1 MKKLPKDSRMGSSSG
16 RKGHGL
22 SVHFN
27 IFTTCILSLSVSVC
41 LWQHVG
47 CVSLWAYVCVLACGS
62 LQTDNHRGGRA
73 ESKRDECS
81 VYWNE
86 RKDRL
91 QCQTGRMCVC
101 VCVHV
106 YVVPC
111 VRWSASLSHWHENI
125 NREHEM
131 LFVYLLF
138 KLSHQQ
144 GIIHIYYWIKLSSK
158 VGLSLRASIPHR

>member
-27 IFTTCILSLSVSVC
+27 IFTTCILSSLYLCVC
-41 LWQHVG
+41 GNMCDACPSGHL
-47 CVSLWAYVCVLACGS
+47 CVLACGS
-62 LQTDNHRGGRA
+62 SQTDNHRGGRA

-91 QCQTGRMCVC
+91 QCQTGRACVC
-101 VCVHV
+101 VCVRMC

-111 VRWSASLSHWHENI
+111 ARWPASLSHWHENI
-125 NREHEM
+125 HREHEM
-131 LFVYLLF
+131 FVYLLF
-138 KLSHQQ
+138 KLSHLQE
-144 GIIHIYYWIKLSSK
+144 IIHIYHYWIE
-158 VGLSLRASIPHR
+158 LSLNVT